1 MKRLGLALA
10 GRTFL
15 CSVCG
20 ISSVLGEFCVNSA
33 LGEKPTIKL
42 MENFSLKNN
51 NNKNGTEK
59 QQSNK
64 VCHMHIDKL
73 KHCLSE
79 ASPFYFKAY
88 QKLFISII
96 AEKSSRVLSKDSSK

>member
-1 MKRLGLALA
+1 MQCLWYK
-10 GRTFL
+10 
-15 CSVCG
+15 
-20 ISSVLGEFCVNSA
+20 FCVRGI
-33 LGEKPTIKL
+33 LCQFCVRGETTIKL